1 MHQRPYERLI
11 VWQEAHKLCIRINV
25 MIRKFPYHERNGLI
39 DQMRRS
45 SYSVPF
51 NIAEGNS
58 KKTPKGKRQFFSI
71 AQVSLEE
78 LHSQARIARDLHYMT
93 EDEFIQTD
101 DHINRVSYL
110 LTRLQ
115 AAFR

>member
-1 MHQRPYERLI
+1 MHQRPHERLI
-11 VWQEAHKLCIRINV
+11 VWQEAHKLCIRINIL
-25 MIRKFPYHERNGLI
+25 IRKFPYQEKNGLI

-45 SYSVPF
+45 SYSVAF

-58 KKTPKGKRQFFSI
+58 KRTPKGKRQFFGISQ
-71 AQVSLEE
+71 ASLEE
-78 LHSQARIARDLHYMT
+78 LHSQVRISYDLDYITIQEFT
-93 EDEFIQTD
+93 EAD